1 MNPET
6 PRAMLYSEPGHRA
19 LVAIPAPCVGRVA
32 EIGSWRH
39 RNIYKSMTT
48 RFGSSVLNKAMKQL
62 NGSFFVLAASALLLA
77 GCATSH
83 PTRGTSRYQVSS
95 WAIGT
100 ESHRQYGCFV
110 IDTWTG
116 EVWNQD
122 GIRMDKLSEML
133 RSRP

>member
-1 MNPET
+1 
-6 PRAMLYSEPGHRA
+6 
-19 LVAIPAPCVGRVA
+19 V
-32 EIGSWRH
+32 
-39 RNIYKSMTT
+39 IYKSMTT
-48 RFGSSVLNKAMKQL
+48 HVDSSVFNEAMKKL
-62 NGSFFVLAASALLLA
+62 NIPSFVLAGSVLLVA

-83 PTRGTSRYQVSS
+83 PTHGTPRYQVSS

-100 ESHRQYGCFV
+100 ESQRQSGCFV

-122 GIRMDKLSEML
+122 GVKMDKLSETL